1 MKSPLLYLVVVLF
14 CSGAM
19 AAFYRLLLVRKVS
32 FAACRR
38 FLLLAVV
45 LPVVLPALDI
55 PIYPAR
61 TVVYPLPLVTAAAEE
76 PFVASD
82 EPVAAPAEAAGPVA
96 AACPGVDLRRLAQLA
111 FGRANDAARLAL
123 RPGEVDP
130 EGLDLSAVA
139 EIKVTDKG
147 GVEIKL
153 VDRVRALETLCSL
166 LESGGGRGA
175 EALYQALAEGC
186 GETEEGWDNG

>member
-1 MKSPLLYLVVVLF
+1 MKSPLLYLVEVLF

-96 AACPGVDLRRLAQLA
+96 AACPGVDLRRLAQRIGAGGYGAVVVLLA
-111 FGRANDAARLAL
+111 GLLTVRVAAIRL
-123 RPGEVDP
+123 
-130 EGLDLSAVA
+130 
-139 EIKVTDKG
+139 
-147 GVEIKL
+147 
-153 VDRVRALETLCSL
+153 SL
-166 LESGGGRGA
+166 IHI
-175 EALYQALAEGC
+175 
-186 GETEEGWDNG
+186 